1 MPHDNRSIIA
11 DAVASSRER
20 RAVFAVFLLALALGT
35 GAALFYGA
43 ADLTL
48 SHYDARA
55 HLVVARRII
64 DSLTPGWQQI
74 GAVWLP
80 LPHLVN
86 MPIVQVD
93 WAYRTGAVSTAVSV
107 VALSAGL
114 AALSAALLRST
125 RSLPAAVAAPALIAL
140 NPNVLYLQSTPM
152 TEPLLFGLS
161 LLSLWLVSRWIDRE
175 DAARGTAAAGLALAA
190 LALTRYEGWLVAGAL
205 VGLAALATYR
215 QGLRPSLALVPY
227 VVAALVAF
235 LLLSRGATGVWF
247 VASGFFEPDPTLRH
261 QLGAV
266 ILRVW
271 RGTAELGGTA
281 LLLTGTAGAGI
292 ALVALARGRIAA
304 ALPMALLA
312 VAVLPLYAFFQGHP
326 FRIRY
331 MVPIVVALGALSALT
346 VAALPRRVQTVV
358 AVLLVA
364 AAAWHRPPF
373 DRDSPMVQ
381 EAQWETPFRI
391 ARREVTQYLIREWD
405 GTPILASMGSLG
417 HYMHE
422 ASRDGFDI
430 AHFVHEGNGDLWLAA
445 RRLPTHY
452 VNWVLIEERAE
463 GGDELA
469 ARARSDDT
477 FLSGMERV
485 AEGGGVAL
493 YRRR

>member
-1 MPHDNRSIIA
+1 MPHDNRTIIA
-11 DAVASSRER
+11 DAVTSPRDR
-20 RAVFAVFLLALALGT
+20 RAVFGVFMAALVLGT

-43 ADLTL
+43 VDLTL

-55 HLVVARRII
+55 HLVVARRIV
-64 DSLTPGWQQI
+64 DSLTPGWRQI

-80 LPHLVN
+80 LPHLIN

-93 WAYRTGAVSTAVSV
+93 WAYRTGVLSTALSV
-107 VALSAGL
+107 IALSTGL
-114 AALSAALLRST
+114 AALAAALLRST
-125 RSLPAAVAAPALIAL
+125 RSMPAALAAPAIIAL

-175 DAARGTAAAGLALAA
+175 DVARGTAAAGLAVAA

-205 VGLAALATYR
+205 VGLAALARFRYGVR
-215 QGLRPSLALVPY
+215 QSLALVPY
-227 VVAALVAF
+227 VAAALIAF

-247 VASGFFEPDPTLRH
+247 ITSGFFEPDPTLRH
-261 QLGAV
+261 QFGVV

-271 RGTAELGGTA
+271 QGTAELGGTV
-281 LLLTGTAGAGI
+281 LLLTGTAGI
-292 ALVALARGRIAA
+292 VVALVSLARGRVVE
-304 ALPMALLA
+304 ALPLALLA
-312 VAVLPLYAFFQGHP
+312 AVVLPLYAFFQGHP
-326 FRIRY
+326 FRVRY
-331 MVPIVVALGALSALT
+331 MVPVVIALGALSALT
-346 VAALPRRVQTVV
+346 VAALPRRIQAVV
-358 AVLLVA
+358 ALLLVA
-364 AAAWHRPPF
+364 ATAWQRTPF
-373 DRDSPMVQ
+373 DHRSPMVQ

-391 ARREVTQYLIREWD
+391 ARRDVTQYLIREWD

-422 ASRDGFDI
+422 ASRDGFNV

-445 RRLPTHY
+445 RRLPAHY

-469 ARARSDDT
+469 ALARRDDT
-477 FLSGMERV
+477 FLSGMQRV